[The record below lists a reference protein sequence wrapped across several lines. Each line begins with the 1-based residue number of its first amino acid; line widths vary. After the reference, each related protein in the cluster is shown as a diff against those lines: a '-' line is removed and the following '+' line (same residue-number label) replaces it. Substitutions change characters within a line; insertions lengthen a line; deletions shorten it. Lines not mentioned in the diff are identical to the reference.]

1 MWSKK
6 QNIKSKCP
14 VVVTDNTLLQNEA
27 LLQITVPL
35 GGVLHGVS
43 LDDSITKTESSHSYG
58 FPNSAQ
64 YSTGTCTVSSPNP
77 DMVQY
82 GSIPG
87 VIDPTTVRTDSVPHC
102 TILSP
107 EIVPLTVPFT
117 FFQGLKMPRRI
128 DSHLRNKYTKI
139 RKNSRT
145 PLTVPR
151 IIEHSKDADPHL
163 DQSNPLTVIT
173 MDLENAPLAFPE
185 PAPGVPKGTRTGVSS
200 NPSTI
205 QYQNPKPNHSAG
217 GEEVPYRFSAGI
229 HKHRPRMPV
238 AACTTEGKIRTS
250 YRPQISPNGD
260 LSRMVHYVYTIS
272 SRRAKPRIRLNSS
285 TSCVK
290 PDSGYKPG
298 LSLNALNGE
307 VIPDLYSDE
316 YEFDA
321 NEYQKWH
328 LDYRFNLDAAASITN
343 HKCENYASKDKSF
356 LDLSAKGLLN
366 KSIWMFPPIE
376 LAKEFILYYE
386 AIRLQQPESMM
397 AVICLPRLMTP
408 GADYTHLVKK
418 YKCIHTYTSNK
429 PGD

>member
-1 MWSKK
+1 VIPWNITSTVASLNPFNTIDKSSHSVSQLRAFHDFSKNSHTKTENENSMWSKK

-82 GSIPG
+82 GTIPG

-107 EIVPLTVPFT
+107 EIVPPTVPLT
-117 FFQGLKMPRRI
+117 FLQGLKMPRRI
-128 DSHLRNKYTKI
+128 DSHSKNKYTKI

-145 PLTVPR
+145 PLFVPR

-200 NPSTI
+200 KTKLHMALSQFQHLNRT
-205 QYQNPKPNHSAG
+205 
-217 GEEVPYRFSAGI
+217 VPF
-229 HKHRPRMPV
+229 PV
-238 AACTTEGKIRTS
+238 RT
-250 YRPQISPNGD
+250 
-260 LSRMVHYVYTIS
+260 HT
-272 SRRAKPRIRLNSS
+272 
-285 TSCVK
+285 
-290 PDSGYKPG
+290 
-298 LSLNALNGE
+298 
-307 VIPDLYSDE
+307 
-316 YEFDA
+316 
-321 NEYQKWH
+321 
-328 LDYRFNLDAAASITN
+328 
-343 HKCENYASKDKSF
+343 
-356 LDLSAKGLLN
+356 LLG
-366 KSIWMFPPIE
+366 
-376 LAKEFILYYE
+376 
-386 AIRLQQPESMM
+386 Q
-397 AVICLPRLMTP
+397 V
-408 GADYTHLVKK
+408 
-418 YKCIHTYTSNK
+418 
-429 PGD
+429 